1 MDDFAVAL
9 GLVLVIEGLLW
20 ALAPGVGRKLLQATG
35 DAPESALRLAGASA
49 VAAGV
54 FIVWMI
60 RG

>member
-35 DAPESALRLAGASA
+35 DAPKSALRLAGASA

-54 FIVWMI
+54 FIVWII